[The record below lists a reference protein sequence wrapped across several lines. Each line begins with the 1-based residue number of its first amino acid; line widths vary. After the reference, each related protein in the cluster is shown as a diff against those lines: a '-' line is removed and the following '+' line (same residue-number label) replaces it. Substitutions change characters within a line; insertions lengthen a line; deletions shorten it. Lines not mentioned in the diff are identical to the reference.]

1 MLMIIDSG
9 ATKADWRVVRE
20 DGTQAGRILT
30 GGMNM
35 SSMTED
41 AIMSVI
47 REAGAG
53 LEPFRG
59 SIAGVFLYTAGLPTP
74 ALRQKLKTALSGMM
88 APPSTGE
95 SYGALSGMMAPSS
108 TGAQSAASGIS
119 ATGTTPEVAVEI
131 HDDLTG
137 CARAVCG
144 HKPGI
149 AAILGTGS
157 NSCQFNGEAIT
168 AHVDTGGFILGDE
181 GSAAA
186 LGKLFVSDLIKGLV
200 PKEIADAFAQNHD
213 SSYAGIVRNVYHSDG
228 SPSGYL
234 GSLAPFIIGH
244 YAHPYIKNMV
254 DGNFRAF
261 IDRCLRRYEVD
272 KYPVGIVG
280 GFGYACR
287 HIFGPIAEEAG
298 IKVSGYIPE
307 PVEGL
312 IKYHTC

>member
-1 MLMIIDSG
+1 MLLIIDSG

-20 DGTQAGRILT
+20 DGTRVGRILT

-35 SSMTED
+35 SSMTEE
-41 AIMSVI
+41 AILSVI
-47 REAGAG
+47 REAGTG

-59 SIAGVFLYTAGLPTP
+59 SISAIFLYTAGVLSSN
-74 ALRQKLKTALSGMM
+74 LRQKLETALSGIV
-88 APPSTGE
+88 APHSTGE
-95 SYGALSGMMAPSS
+95 PYRDLAGAVAPHANGASS
-108 TGAQSAASGIS
+108 KAKGSHAATI
-119 ATGTTPEVAVEI
+119 TVDI
-131 HDDLTG
+131 QDDLTG

-144 HKPGI
+144 HAPGI

-157 NSCQFNGEAIT
+157 NSCQFDGKAIT
-168 AHVDTGGFILGDE
+168 AHINTGGFILGDE
-181 GSAAA
+181 GSASA

-200 PKEIADAFAQNHD
+200 PKEIADAFAKDHD
-213 SSYAGIVRNVYHSDG
+213 SSYAGIVQKVYRSAG

-234 GSLAPFIIGH
+234 GSLAPFILDH
-244 YAHPYIKNMV
+244 YSHPYIKDMV

-261 IDRCLRRYEVD
+261 IDRCLRRYEVE

-280 GFGYACR
+280 GFGCACR
-287 HIFGPIAEEAG
+287 HIFGPLAEEAG
-298 IKVSGYIPE
+298 IKVSGYISE